1 MTNKRPPI
9 NLTSRDFESIKQ
21 DLVNYAKVY
30 YPETYQDFN
39 QSSFGAMVFDMVSY
53 VGDMLSFYVDYQ
65 TNEMLIDSAI
75 EAENIAKLAKQLGYK
90 YPGASTST
98 GKCAFY
104 VEVPAQSDEA
114 GSQPIASNLPMLK
127 KNTIVTS
134 DGGAAFTLVEDVDFS
149 REDTQIVVGEDDGKK
164 PVTYAYKA
172 YGDVVSGDIETETL
186 SVPAYQ
192 KFLKLS
198 LDASNISE
206 IISVVDSEGNEYFE
220 VPYLSHNI
228 VYRPIRNPSS
238 AGEEDAPYILREK
251 LTSRRFIVEVD
262 ENDTTSLQFGYGS
275 EDSLK
280 EDEFP
285 DPSSVA
291 LQRFARKYYS
301 DDSFDP
307 STLLKTDKFGIV
319 PPQGKMTVTYRRN
332 ESESV
337 NIPVNS
343 INSID
348 TPIISFRTDTSP
360 SSADRQF
367 ILSSFDVENEEPI
380 LGQVD
385 DLKQEEIRIRAMNS
399 YSSQNRA
406 VTKQDYVS
414 LIYRMPSIFGAIKRA
429 NIVQDK
435 DSFKRN
441 LNLYVVSEDIDG
453 NLTTSSS
460 TIKENLK
467 VWLSQ
472 YKMINDTI
480 DILDGQIVNFEV
492 RYKVLGSL
500 DSSQA
505 EVLAD
510 CNSAIKKMFENQL
523 LFGAP
528 FYISDIYKTLNDLD
542 NVIDTQDVEIKQK
555 HGTDYSTYD
564 FNIEGATTDDNRFI
578 IIPENV
584 ILELKFPD
592 DNILGVVV

>member
-1 MTNKRPPI
+1 MPDKKTKPVRYASKEFD
-9 NLTSRDFESIKQ
+9 TIKQ
-21 DLVNYAKVY
+21 SLVDYAKTY
-30 YPETYQDFN
+30 YPDTYKDFN
-39 QSSFGAMVFDMVSY
+39 AASFGSLMLDMVAY

-65 TNEMLIDSAI
+65 ANESFIDSAI
-75 EAENIAKLAKQLGYK
+75 ETKNLLKLAKQFGYK
-90 YPGASTST
+90 RPLTYSST
-98 GKCAFY
+98 GKCALY
-104 VEVPAQSDEA
+104 VQVPAQTTGEPNSDLVPILKEGTRLSSAA
-114 GSQPIASNLPMLK
+114 G
-127 KNTIVTS
+127 VT
-134 DGGAAFTLVEDVDFS
+134 FTLVEDVDFS
-149 REDTQIVVGEDDGKK
+149 KSDSEVVVAQVNSDGV
-164 PVTYAYKA
+164 PTSYAYKA